1 MHELDYEP
9 ITEPTAPHVQLL
21 NLGQR
26 IVVNNVHGYL
36 QNRIVFFLMNMHNQ
50 QRTIYFAR
58 TGEALIEHLYKADAD
73 LSSLGSVSYTHLRAH
88 ET

>member
-50 QRTIYFAR
+50 QRTIYFALS
-58 TGEALIEHLYKADAD
+58 LIHISEPTRR
-73 LSSLGSVSYTHLRAH
+73 S
-88 ET
+88 